1 MNKAQIDKP
10 SERPRNRRRRR
21 LKKGAQLEWIRRGVI
36 AGVALLFIVF
46 SLLNSSFYQ
55 PANILDILL
64 QSSINTMIAVG
75 MTLVIM
81 TRGIDLSVGSMVG
94 LTSMIT
100 ASLLP
105 HNLVLGIALEC
116 CWE

>member
-1 MNKAQIDKP
+1 M
-10 SERPRNRRRRR
+10 
-21 LKKGAQLEWIRRGVI
+21 
-36 AGVALLFIVF
+36 ALLFIVF
-46 SLLNSSFYQ
+46 SLLTSSFYQ

-100 ASLLP
+100 ASVLP
-105 HNLVLGIALEC
+105 YNLFLGIAAGC

>member
-1 MNKAQIDKP
+1 M
-10 SERPRNRRRRR
+10 
-21 LKKGAQLEWIRRGVI
+21 
-36 AGVALLFIVF
+36 VF
-46 SLLNSSFYQ
+46 SLLTSSFYQ

-100 ASLLP
+100 ASVLP
-105 HNLVLGIALEC
+105 YNLFLGIAAGC